1 MTISKKLLDYKQI
14 GSILPIEDI
23 TTLHRMNEILSILS
37 KIDAL
42 QIFILAKNGLKSELD
57 TPQKIGLTKKQ
68 YYTRL
73 KQLHDLGLI
82 AKKGDSYTHTSFG
95 ELVHNKHIM
104 GFLHT
109 MSNIKEFEMIDVLK
123 KSSKFNNNEISEF
136 LSRLH
141 PKNSDFVTPV
151 KKTIVANSFDVM
163 VSKVLET
170 IEFAQH
176 EILIASR
183 FSNDL
188 IINST
193 LKKSTAGVKVR
204 ILADVNTV
212 RGFFKNNGK
221 EIDKQ
226 DKNQA
231 ERMEV
236 VVNPFY
242 PSNIERRYV
251 HVPFSLII
259 VDGKEVGM
267 EMVDNYNHDKFMI
280 SIHTEDES
288 LASEM
293 KIGFDKLW
301 DEATL
306 TLPPSVSKI
315 RKS

>member
-1 MTISKKLLDYKQI
+1 MTMSKKLLDYEQI
-14 GSILPIEDI
+14 RSILPIEDATI
-23 TTLHRMNEILSILS
+23 LYRMNEILSILS

-57 TPQKIGLTKKQ
+57 TPQKVGLTKKQ

-82 AKKGDSYTHTSFG
+82 AKKGDSYVHTSFG
-95 ELVHNKHIM
+95 ELVYNKHIM

-123 KSSKFNNNEISEF
+123 KSSKFNNAEISEF

-141 PKNSDFVTPV
+141 PKNSDFITA
-151 KKTIVANSFDVM
+151 KKSTVANGFDAM
-163 VSKVLET
+163 VSKVLEA

-193 LKKSTAGVKVR
+193 LKKSTVGVKVR

-212 RGFFKNNGK
+212 RGFFKNSGK

-236 VVNPFY
+236 VANPFY

-259 VDGKEVGM
+259 VDGKDVGM
-267 EMVDNYNHDKFMI
+267 EIVDNYNHDKFMM
-280 SIHTEDES
+280 SVHTEDES

-301 DEATL
+301 SEATL
-306 TLPPSVSKI
+306 TLPQSVSKI